1 MDHYVAPQRLVFE
14 VTLLNEWIQ
23 LFKFRSHPTLSD
35 LSGLDSHFWHSA
47 CQGILPAHTHLRVTQ
62 LEVGRVSQRN
72 SISVVRTERLL
83 ESQGGCFGS
92 LVGLIEQRNNHVVAR
107 VDEGQHGRGD
117 MGAGGVTRC
126 QRTLEILFPSHGMV
140 CSLYSTALSL
150 TDVPSGCSKA
160 VVILGQV
167 SSDHRG

>member
-1 MDHYVAPQRLVFE
+1 MKKDIFQGSFVAYKVQPQGHEQLHCVF
-14 VTLLNEWIQ
+14 TC
-23 LFKFRSHPTLSD
+23 
-35 LSGLDSHFWHSA
+35 A
-47 CQGILPAHTHLRVTQ
+47 
-62 LEVGRVSQRN
+62 
-72 SISVVRTERLL
+72 
-83 ESQGGCFGS
+83 
-92 LVGLIEQRNNHVVAR
+92 

-117 MGAGGVTRC
+117 MGAGGVARC